1 MAAGTN
7 GRRFTRSRKTTTP
20 DDPTEKPAYEP
31 PPLSLRSSKAASTGV
46 VLKGNCAVVITKLQ
60 LENTKNTEK
69 ANRQSPARKRTRV
82 DNGDV
87 NRVEDE
93 SETKVFI
100 VVFYWVLPVKRV
112 TTICQSGF
120 VNSEFAYSKFM

>member
-1 MAAGTN
+1 MAAATN

-100 VVFYWVLPVKRV
+100 VVFY
-112 TTICQSGF
+112 
-120 VNSEFAYSKFM
+120 